1 MNILLLQG
9 GAKKNGNTAKVL
21 GWVKGELTGLGHD
34 VETVYL
40 HSKNLKVHGLCKM

>member
-21 GWVKGELTGLGHD
+21 GWVKGERPGLYD
-34 VETVYL
+34 VENRL
-40 HSKNLKVHGLCKM
+40 PSFKKKP